1 MKRLL
6 AYLFLVLGLILFSS
20 NPGFTGELFIN
31 SPELSNYEKIKNIR
45 NKKEK
50 PDKRGVIY
58 VGQKGLFLQNGYGIM
73 EFEGGNM
80 FAGYFHK
87 GDLRDGTWIIKGDI
101 NTVRYEY
108 EKKNKFKKDS
118 KGKPIKHETG
128 FSPAKEHEI
137 DYIKENVFLNINK
150 LR

>member
-6 AYLFLVLGLILFSS
+6 AYLFLVLGLILFSL

-31 SPELSNYEKIKNIR
+31 STELSNYEKIKNIR

-58 VGQKGLFLQNGYGIM
+58 VGQKGLILQNGYGIM
-73 EFEGGNM
+73 EFDGGNM

-108 EKKNKFKKDS
+108 KKKINLKKIQKANLLNMKLGLGLLKNMKLITS
-118 KGKPIKHETG
+118 KKM
-128 FSPAKEHEI
+128 F
-137 DYIKENVFLNINK
+137 F
-150 LR
+150 